1 MPVPAEIA
9 ALEAEM
15 TAWRRHLH
23 AIPELD
29 FDLHQTAGFVADRL
43 RDFGVDALH
52 TGIAKTGIVALVH
65 GRAPGPVIGLRA
77 DMDALPIAEAT
88 GLPYASRH
96 PGVMHACGHDGHTAI
111 LLGAAAYLARTRAF
125 AGTAAL
131 IFQPSEE
138 MSGGA
143 RHMIEE
149 GIFERFAIASVF
161 GLHNAPGT
169 AFGRFETTQGPLM
182 ASADEFAITVRGRG
196 GHAAFPHECIDPVAP
211 ALAIGQALQS
221 LTTRRADPLARLVV
235 ALTRIEA
242 GTATNIVP
250 ETARLAGTVRALD
263 EPLRRRT
270 AEELARLATGIAA
283 AHGATAEVEHVFG
296 YPVTVNDPAATA
308 FAARVA
314 AGVVGPESVD
324 AARPPEMGAED
335 FAYMLE
341 ARPGAYVFLGAGPG
355 AGLHHP
361 AYDFNDAIA
370 PIGAAWFARLVETAQ
385 PLPGPA

>member
-1 MPVPAEIA
+1 
-9 ALEAEM
+9 
-15 TAWRRHLH
+15 
-23 AIPELD
+23 
-29 FDLHQTAGFVADRL
+29 
-43 RDFGVDALH
+43 
-52 TGIAKTGIVALVH
+52 
-65 GRAPGPVIGLRA
+65 
-77 DMDALPIAEAT
+77 
-88 GLPYASRH
+88 
-96 PGVMHACGHDGHTAI
+96 
-111 LLGAAAYLARTRAF
+111 
-125 AGTAAL
+125 
-131 IFQPSEE
+131 
-138 MSGGA
+138 
-143 RHMIEE
+143 
-149 GIFERFAIASVF
+149 
-161 GLHNAPGT
+161 
-169 AFGRFETTQGPLM
+169 M

-314 AGVVGPESVD
+314 PRRRSAPPRTAR
-324 AARPPEMGAED
+324 AARAPS
-335 FAYMLE
+335 
-341 ARPGAYVFLGAGPG
+341 RPRTAPAPCCAPG
-355 AGLHHP
+355 SP
-361 AYDFNDAIA
+361 RC
-370 PIGAAWFARLVETAQ
+370 W
-385 PLPGPA
+385 